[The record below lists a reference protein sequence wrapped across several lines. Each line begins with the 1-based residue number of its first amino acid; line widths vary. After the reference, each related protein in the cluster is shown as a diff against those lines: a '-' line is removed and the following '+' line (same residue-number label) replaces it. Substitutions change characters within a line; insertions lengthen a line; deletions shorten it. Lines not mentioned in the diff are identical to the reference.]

1 MSDVSM
7 ISDTADVGIA
17 LGMGEACGQRERRT
31 GQLYCGILHQL
42 MHCLAL
48 ADAPLY
54 APHQNEL
61 QKRRDTGVNGT

>member
-1 MSDVSM
+1 M

-17 LGMGEACGQRERRT
+17 LGMGEACGQREKNWSTLLRDIASAN
-31 GQLYCGILHQL
+31 G
-42 MHCLAL
+42 CLAL